1 MLVDEKMRDIPVRI
15 VRTAPSL
22 HEIARMRS
30 RSAVP
35 LRALLYTIRLLADY
49 PILGGC
55 EYKYTITDIW
65 NYIPMTFLMQ

>member
-15 VRTAPSL
+15 VRIAPSL

-35 LRALLYTIRLLADY
+35 LRALLYTISLLGNY
-49 PILGGC
+49 PILEGY
-55 EYKYTITDIW
+55 EYTITGIW
-65 NYIPMTFLMQ
+65 NYMSMTFLMQ